1 MKKNGWLIKS
11 LMSLTLVVMMAG
23 LSACGSQGTKE
34 APKEQ
39 AKSNFPDKN
48 IEMIAPAT
56 PGGGWDATARI
67 VVKVLQEEKI
77 VDKPITVV
85 NKPGG
90 SGSVGWSYL
99 NQHQGDGHFL
109 AMNSTLVHT
118 NPLKGTT
125 DQTLS
130 DFTPIA
136 MLTTEW
142 ESVVVGKDSP
152 FKTGK
157 ELMDKLKADP
167 TSLTL
172 GIGAGLANDDHIS
185 FVKAA
190 KQAGVDIKKL
200 KVVVQPSGA
209 ELITNLLGKKIDV
222 IATTVSEAV
231 EQQKAGNVKIL
242 AVTSDKRLAEIPDVP
257 TWKEQ
262 GIDVVF
268 PHWRGV
274 MGPKGMPADQVKYWD
289 DALGKMVKTNAW
301 KEIVAKNGWESAYMP
316 SAEYKAFLEKEFA
329 DFQTIMNDLGL
340 VKKK

>member
-1 MKKNGWLIKS
+1 MKRNGWVIKS
-11 LMSLTLVVMMAG
+11 LLAAMSVLLLVS
-23 LSACGSQGTKE
+23 LSACGSQGAKDTSK
-34 APKEQ
+34 
-39 AKSNFPDKN
+39 AKSSFPEKN
-48 IEMIAPAT
+48 IEIIAPAS
-56 PGGGWDATARI
+56 PGGGWDTTAR
-67 VVKVLQEEKI
+67 VVAKVLQEEKLVSQPMTI
-77 VDKPITVV
+77 V

-90 SGSVGWSYL
+90 SGTVGWAYL

-109 AMNSTLVHT
+109 AMNSTLLHT

-125 DQTLS
+125 DQKLA

-152 FKTGK
+152 IKSGK
-157 ELMDKLKADP
+157 ELMEKLKAEP
-167 TSLTL
+167 TSLTI

-185 FVKAA
+185 FILAA
-190 KQAGVDIKKL
+190 KKAGVDIKKL

-222 IATTVSEAV
+222 IATSVSEAE
-231 EQQKAGNVKIL
+231 EQQKAGNVRIL
-242 AVTSDKRLAEIPDVP
+242 AVTSGLRLKGLPDVP

-262 GIDVVF
+262 GIDLVF
-268 PHWRGV
+268 SHWRGI

-289 DALGKMVKTNAW
+289 DVLGKMVKTNIW
-301 KEIVAKNGWESAYMP
+301 KEIVEKNGWDSAYLP
-316 SAEYKAFLEKEFA
+316 SAEYKAFLEKEDAEFA
-329 DFQTIMNDLGL
+329 AIMNELGL